1 MQAIDHDRLTA
12 VFRDL
17 ALRAGAAILAVR
29 RADSLGTR
37 PKPDSSPVTEADLAA
52 DAIIREGL
60 AAAFPDLPVVT
71 EEAAESQSAPPG
83 RRFVLV
89 DPLDGTKEFVRG
101 EADFTVNLA
110 LVEDGMPVRGVVHAP
125 ARGRLWLT
133 DAAGASWEE
142 TPDGRSRRALRVRRP
157 DNAALVVVASKSH
170 RDAALEAWIA
180 RLAVARSES
189 AGSSLK
195 FCLVAAGEADVY
207 PRLGRTMEWD
217 TAAGQAVLAGAGG
230 VTLRLDDGAPLTCG
244 KPGWENPHF
253 VAMAPG
259 VRLPAPRGAAQTS

>member
-1 MQAIDHDRLTA
+1 

-29 RADSLGTR
+29 AGARLETRAKADE
-37 PKPDSSPVTEADLAA
+37 SPVTAADLAA
-52 DAIIREGL
+52 DAIIRQGL
-60 AAAFPDLPVVT
+60 ADAFPDLPVVT
-71 EEAAESQSAPPG
+71 EESAESHRAG
-83 RRFVLV
+83 AGARFVLV
-89 DPLDGTKEFVRG
+89 DPLDGTKEFLRG
-101 EADFTVNLA
+101 EADFTVNIA
-110 LVEDGMPVRGVVHAP
+110 LVEHGLPVRGVVHAP

-142 TPDGRSRRALRVRRP
+142 SLADGSRRRLRVREP

-180 RLAVARSES
+180 RLPVARSES

-195 FCLVAAGEADVY
+195 FCLVAGGEADLY

-230 VTLRLDDGAPLTCG
+230 VTLRLDDGTPLTCG
-244 KPGWENPHF
+244 KPGWANPHF

-259 VRLPAPRGAAQTS
+259 VRLPPG

>member
-1 MQAIDHDRLTA
+1 
-12 VFRDL
+12 V
-17 ALRAGAAILAVR
+17 
-29 RADSLGTR
+29 
-37 PKPDSSPVTEADLAA
+37 
-52 DAIIREGL
+52 
-60 AAAFPDLPVVT
+60 
-71 EEAAESQSAPPG
+71 
-83 RRFVLV
+83 
-89 DPLDGTKEFVRG
+89 
-101 EADFTVNLA
+101 
-110 LVEDGMPVRGVVHAP
+110 PVRGVVHAP

-133 DAAGASWEE
+133 DAQGASWEE
-142 TPDGRSRRALRVRRP
+142 SADGTRRRLRVRQP

-230 VTLRLDDGAPLTCG
+230 LTLRLDDLSPLTCG

-259 VRLPAPRGAAQTS
+259 VVLPPG

>member
-1 MQAIDHDRLTA
+1 MQPIDHDRLAA

-17 ALRAGAAILAVR
+17 ALAAGAAILRVR
-29 RADSLGTR
+29 AEAGLQTRAKAD
-37 PKPDSSPVTEADLAA
+37 DSPVTEADLAA
-52 DAIIREGL
+52 DAIIRQGL
-60 AAAFPDLPVVT
+60 AAAFPDLAVVT
-71 EEAAESQSAPPG
+71 EEAAESHATRPP

-101 EADFTVNLA
+101 DADFTVNLA
-110 LVEDGMPVRGVVHAP
+110 LVEDGVPVRGVVHAP

-133 DAAGASWEE
+133 DAAGTSWEE
-142 TPDGRSRRALRVRRP
+142 GPDGTRRPLRVRVP

-180 RLAVARSES
+180 RLSVARSES

-195 FCLVAAGEADVY
+195 FCLVAGGEADVY

-230 VTLRLDDGAPLTCG
+230 LTLRLDDRTPLRCG

-253 VAMAPG
+253 VALAPG
-259 VRLPAPRGAAQTS
+259 VVLPAA

>member
-1 MQAIDHDRLTA
+1 MQGIDHDRLA
-12 VFRDL
+12 VVFRELTL
-17 ALRAGAAILAVR
+17 AAGAAILRVR
-29 RADSLGTR
+29 DGAELQTTAKADA
-37 PKPDSSPVTEADLAA
+37 SPVTAADLAA
-52 DAIIREGL
+52 DAIIRQGL
-60 AAAFPDLPVVT
+60 AEAFPDLPVVT
-71 EEAAESQSAPPG
+71 EEAAESHATTPG

-101 EADFTVNLA
+101 DGDFTVNLA
-110 LVEDGMPVRGVVHAP
+110 LVQDGVPVRGVVHAP

-133 DAAGASWEE
+133 DAQGASWEE
-142 TPDGRSRRALRVRRP
+142 AADGTRRRLRVRQP

-230 VTLRLDDGAPLTCG
+230 LTLRLDDLSPLTCG

-259 VRLPAPRGAAQTS
+259 VVLPPG